1 MLQTIDELNVFDR
14 SDGVPPFLLLDG
26 HGSRFDLQFLEYINS
41 RDTMWK
47 ACIGVPYGTSYWQV
61 GDSTEQNG
69 CLKMALTK
77 HKRDLLAQKAS
88 VGAEFAI
95 EKEDVIHLVH
105 RAWNDS
111 FARIKQNQNAIA
123 ERGWTPLTYNCLLHP
138 EILQTRTNKAIGTTA
153 TEEAGSVNAPN
164 GDVISALDQDVQLN
178 LSQGLLGKYMDT
190 ILESRIREDARN
202 GVNLEENR

>member
-1 MLQTIDELNVFDR
+1 
-14 SDGVPPFLLLDG
+14 
-26 HGSRFDLQFLEYINS
+26 
-41 RDTMWK
+41 
-47 ACIGVPYGTSYWQV
+47 
-61 GDSTEQNG
+61 
-69 CLKMALTK
+69 MALTK

-88 VGAEFAI
+88 VGAEFLAI

-178 LSQGLLGKYMDT
+178 LSQGLSGKYMDT

-202 GVNLEENR
+202 GVNLEENRQKRIDSAEENINSKKKRYTAGLHASGCWTVALAWARRS

>member
-1 MLQTIDELNVFDR
+1 
-14 SDGVPPFLLLDG
+14 
-26 HGSRFDLQFLEYINS
+26 
-41 RDTMWK
+41 MWK

-69 CLKMALTK
+69 CFKMALTK

-95 EKEDVIHLVH
+95 EKEDVIHFVH
-105 RAWNDS
+105 RAWNDF

-123 ERGWTPLTYNCLLHP
+123 ERGWTPLTFNCLLHP

-153 TEEAGSVNAPN
+153 TEEAGSVNTPN
-164 GDVISALDQDVQLN
+164 GDVISALDQVVQLN
-178 LSQGLLGKYMDT
+178 LSKGLSGKLMDT
-190 ILESRIREDARN
+190 IPESRICEDARN
-202 GVNLEENR
+202 GVNLEENRQKRIDSAEENINSKKNDTPLGSMHLLDSLTWARRS